1 MNTIPETSKEKIQ
14 QAKRNTS
21 YITYRINIKITYFT
35 SMGTT
40 KNTQKQAKLELDHKL
55 LLAKPNR
62 QILEDLAIACA
73 KTPSQDNV
81 SFFFSFLSSYFGK
94 LIFLILIFLI
104 HDFSLVISMKT
115 DISICI
121 LFIEV
126 FWTVRVTV
134 LCPDFR
140 RFS

>member
-1 MNTIPETSKEKIQ
+1 LNTIPETSKEKIQ

-81 SFFFSFLSSYFGK
+81 SFFFLFSFVVLWQTHLS
-94 LIFLILIFLI
+94 
-104 HDFSLVISMKT
+104 HTHFSHT
-115 DISICI
+115 
-121 LFIEV
+121 
-126 FWTVRVTV
+126 
-134 LCPDFR
+134 
-140 RFS
+140 

>member
-1 MNTIPETSKEKIQ
+1 
-14 QAKRNTS
+14 
-21 YITYRINIKITYFT
+21 
-35 SMGTT
+35 MGTT

-81 SFFFSFLSSYFGK
+81 SFFFSFLSPYFGK

-126 FWTVRVTV
+126 F
-134 LCPDFR
+134 
-140 RFS
+140 